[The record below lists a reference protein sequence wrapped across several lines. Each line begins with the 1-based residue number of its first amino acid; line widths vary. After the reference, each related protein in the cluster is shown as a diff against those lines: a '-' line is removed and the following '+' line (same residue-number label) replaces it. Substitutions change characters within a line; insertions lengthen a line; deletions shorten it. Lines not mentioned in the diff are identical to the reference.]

1 MNWRNDLQG
10 KSLEEE
16 EEAAKSKLIQFLFH
30 WVNSQWWLL
39 VTEIIFY
46 DQGGTSWAWRSGK
59 LAFRVLMRDHTRG
72 VGQVQWGLKPGH
84 SQVILVY
91 E

>member
-1 MNWRNDLQG
+1 MMWRKDLQGMVG

-16 EEAAKSKLIQFLFH
+16 KSKLIQFLFH
-30 WVNSQWWLL
+30 WVNSQWWLV
-39 VTEIIFY
+39 VTEIVKT
-46 DQGGTSWAWRSGK
+46 QGGTSRARRSGK

-72 VGQVQWGLKPGH
+72 VRQVQWGLKPGY
-84 SQVILVY
+84 SQMILVY